1 MNRLLAILACSLFA
15 AAAPAA
21 TFQDFSG
28 ACQGGA
34 PESPY
39 WNHLVGWNRFDIT
52 WSSAEPEEGKY
63 NETYL
68 KKMYGK
74 MRQNIEHGIKVLP
87 VLAYAPGWASIRG
100 EYVFEQ
106 GNERKVYTPAGE
118 NDYRLKEFRKSKE
131 GVWELQAGKDGKTEK
146 TVKNPRIPLA
156 PENIAKWQA
165 FVRRVVSD
173 LRQPPYNVE
182 YFQIWNEAHPKSGF
196 YNGAL
201 DEYVRNIHL
210 PAAEEIRKL
219 GGKVVY
225 GGFPS
230 CGTVDK
236 LAAVLTECKA
246 WDSLDV
252 IDIHYLPEWCMEY
265 LRKKAAENGR
275 PDMGVWQTEIIF
287 HRKYYAVGQIY
298 PTVLYW
304 GLTHGWNDP
313 DRYKLMIFAFGSPDD
328 PKAYGYA
335 KCMTAGRALTPH
347 GKALETLAG
356 IFGKEEIEP
365 YSHVKSEPQL
375 EFAIKGNRIAAFR
388 TGNRILVAAIFD
400 GKTLAEQEKQNLET
414 LRLSLP
420 EINPDSV
427 KSVARVGVFGERQDI
442 YRSCK
447 PADGGIEVEVPLRE
461 DPENR
466 YADKFFQEDSLR
478 RPVVYTLIEL
488 K

>member
-1 MNRLLAILACSLFA
+1 MNRLLAILSLSLFA

-28 ACQGGA
+28 ACQGGDLQ
-34 PESPY
+34 SPY
-39 WNHLVGWNRFDIT
+39 WNRLVGWNRFDLT
-52 WSSAEPEEGKY
+52 WNSAEPEEGKY
-63 NETYL
+63 NEAYL
-68 KKMYGK
+68 KKRYESI
-74 MRQNIEHGIKVLP
+74 RQNVERGIKELP

-106 GNERKVYTPAGE
+106 GDERKVYTPAGE
-118 NDYRLKEFRKSKE
+118 NDYRVKEFRKSKE
-131 GVWELQAGKDGKTEK
+131 GVWELQADKDGKTEK
-146 TVKNPRIPLA
+146 TVTSPRIPLA

-173 LRQPPYNVE
+173 LRQPPYNIE

-196 YNGAL
+196 YNGTL

-236 LAAVLTECKA
+236 LAAVLTKCKA

-304 GLTHGWNDP
+304 GLTHDWNNP

-347 GKALETLAG
+347 GKALETLAD
-356 IFGKEEIEP
+356 IFGNGKIEP
-365 YSHVKSEPQL
+365 YSRIKSEPRL
-375 EFAIKGNRIAAFR
+375 EFAMKGSRMAAFR

-400 GKTLAEQEKQNLET
+400 GKTLKEQEKQNLDT
-414 LRLSLP
+414 LRLTLP
-420 EINPDSV
+420 EIRPNSV
-427 KSVARVGVFGERQDI
+427 KRVTRVGVFGEKEEL
-442 YRSCK
+442 SSAWK
-447 PADGGIEVEVPLRE
+447 PAGTGIEVKVPLCE
-461 DPENR
+461 NPENR
-466 YADKFFQEDSLR
+466 YTDKFLEEDSLR
-478 RPVVYTLIEL
+478 RPVFYTLIEL